1 MASSSG
7 CVREEVA
14 RSLLD
19 VAERVASVSRS
30 EASETDQRFPRSCRL
45 TARRQFLEVYKCGR
59 KARRPSFTVFG
70 LPNDVGR
77 CRIGLTV
84 TRKIGGAVARNRIK
98 RVLRDVFRRHR
109 MELQPPMDIVING
122 YRSMLSL
129 PSGQIE
135 RQFLDAVSELAGKVA
150 R

>member
-14 RSLLD
+14 QSLPD
-19 VAERVASVSRS
+19 AVERVERVCRS
-30 EASETDQRFPRSCRL
+30 EALGTDQRFPRFCRL
-45 TARRQFLEVYKCGR
+45 TARRQFLEVYQRGR
-59 KARRPSFTVFG
+59 KAQRPCFAVFG
-70 LPNDVGR
+70 IPNDVGH
-77 CRIGLTV
+77 CRVGLTV
-84 TRKIGGAVARNRIK
+84 TRKVGCAVARNRIK

-129 PSGQIE
+129 PSDQIE
-135 RQFLDAVSELAGKVA
+135 RQLLDAVAELARKVA